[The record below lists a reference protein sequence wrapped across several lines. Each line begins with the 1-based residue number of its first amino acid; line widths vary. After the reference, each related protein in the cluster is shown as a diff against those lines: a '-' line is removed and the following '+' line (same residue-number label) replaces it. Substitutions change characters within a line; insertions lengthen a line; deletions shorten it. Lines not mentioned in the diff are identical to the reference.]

1 MATLTHSQL
10 VTLWEIEG
18 GSGLAAD
25 TAAAVA
31 QAESGGRTD
40 AILNTAY
47 PSRPGYRKPSPGAQ
61 PEYSVGLWQINMR
74 AHPSYS
80 QAFLL
85 TATGN
90 AQAAIAISGNGASW
104 SPWSTYTN
112 GAYKQFLQTPGT
124 STPANVTSSTQP
136 IHSMQ
141 GWNAVTRALAGDIPS
156 ALNKARA
163 VNRAALRV
171 LR

>member
-18 GSGLAAD
+18 GNGFAAD
-25 TAAAVA
+25 TAAAIA

-61 PEYSVGLWQINMR
+61 PEYSVGLWQINML
-74 AHPSYS
+74 AHPSYT

-90 AQAAIAISGNGASW
+90 AQAAIAISNNGASW
-104 SPWSTYTN
+104 TPWSTYTS
-112 GAYKQFLQTPGT
+112 GAYKQFLQTPGV
-124 STPANVTSSTQP
+124 SPPAPQDSSTQP

-141 GWNAVTRALAGDIPS
+141 GWNALTRTLAADIPS
-156 ALNKARA
+156 AVAKSRRL
-163 VNRAALRV
+163 NRATLRALR
-171 LR
+171 

>member
-18 GSGLAAD
+18 GNGFAAD

-47 PSRPGYRKPSPGAQ
+47 PSKPGYRKPSPGAQ
-61 PEYSVGLWQINMR
+61 PEYSVGLWQINML
-74 AHPSYS
+74 AHPTYS
-80 QAFLL
+80 LASLL
-85 TATGN
+85 TPTGN
-90 AQAAIAISGNGASW
+90 ARAAIAISKNGGTWA
-104 SPWSTYTN
+104 PWSTYTS
-112 GAYKQFLQTPGT
+112 GAYKQYLQTPGV
-124 STPANVTSSTQP
+124 SPPGPVLDSTQP
-136 IHSMQ
+136 VHSMQ
-141 GWNAVTRALAGDIPS
+141 GWNAVTRAVAGDIPT

-163 VNRAALRV
+163 VNRAALRA